1 LFRLAEEG
9 YFTDGR
15 ENPAVVTVLAVGG
28 YGRRELSIYSDVDLL
43 FLYQPP
49 LSEHVKAVA
58 ERVQYWLWDA
68 ALSVGSATRTVTET
82 IELAR
87 DDLTVRTS
95 VLASRYLAG
104 SGVLFHQFVERVRTE
119 LFAEPEGFVAKQL
132 SALRERHRRHGDSLY
147 LLQPNIKE
155 AAGGLRDYHAAYW
168 ALQAIQPGQG
178 RIDEFLH
185 VGLLTEEESREYLA
199 ALDFLWYVRN
209 QAHLESNRKHD
220 PLNFELQERIAKSMG
235 YAEKSDGDVQ
245 LPVERFMSEYYRHA
259 RSVRNYSLLA
269 IEQCHARVRG
279 ALGRRKVREVEDG
292 FRVVD
297 GSLEIPHTS
306 LLSERPSRL
315 LSAFAVAQDEGVPL
329 TRKALRLIR
338 ENLHYIDDDYQRN
351 PESVS
356 IFLRIV
362 NSEKRVMRSLMA
374 MNEVGLLAC
383 FLPEWEHV
391 VYRWQHILY
400 HTYTVDVHSIFLVEE
415 LRRLWQGDYEKDQ
428 PELTEMMRAVEDR
441 PVLFLGC
448 LLHDIGK
455 GLGGDHSELGAER
468 ARRCVE
474 RMGLDRDRV
483 DRIVFLVR
491 FHLKM
496 SHLAQSRDLCDPKLI
511 LEFARLVGDRTQLR
525 DLYLVTFADIRASSS
540 TAWTD
545 WKGQLLRELFERT
558 SEFIESG
565 ADDPT
570 KAIELIERRVEQRRL
585 TAASELATL
594 GISDSEIAEFF
605 DMMPHRYFLAHKP
618 RQMVRHA
625 RVVLE
630 LDPECIMST
639 AVREMRGDFSEFILC
654 TKDRHALYTDVAG
667 TLTAHNINILGSY
680 VYTTRSGLAL
690 EIYRV
695 ATPGGGKVAGQQ
707 TWSDVKSSLE
717 AVLSGELGV
726 GALLQRRGRPVGT
739 RVSPT
744 KTPAS
749 AKITNSESDFYTI
762 VDIKANDRL
771 GLLHDLTRV
780 IADHGYEIYISK
792 AATVLDQIADTFYL
806 KDRNGKKL
814 SDVAA
819 LESLRIDLLEIVQR
833 GSDGT
838 GS

>member
-1 LFRLAEEG
+1 
-9 YFTDGR
+9 
-15 ENPAVVTVLAVGG
+15 
-28 YGRRELSIYSDVDLL
+28 
-43 FLYQPP
+43 
-49 LSEHVKAVA
+49 
-58 ERVQYWLWDA
+58 
-68 ALSVGSATRTVTET
+68 
-82 IELAR
+82 
-87 DDLTVRTS
+87 
-95 VLASRYLAG
+95 
-104 SGVLFHQFVERVRTE
+104 
-119 LFAEPEGFVAKQL
+119 
-132 SALRERHRRHGDSLY
+132 
-147 LLQPNIKE
+147 
-155 AAGGLRDYHAAYW
+155 
-168 ALQAIQPGQG
+168 
-178 RIDEFLH
+178 
-185 VGLLTEEESREYLA
+185 
-199 ALDFLWYVRN
+199 
-209 QAHLESNRKHD
+209 
-220 PLNFELQERIAKSMG
+220 
-235 YAEKSDGDVQ
+235 
-245 LPVERFMSEYYRHA
+245 
-259 RSVRNYSLLA
+259 
-269 IEQCHARVRG
+269 
-279 ALGRRKVREVEDG
+279 
-292 FRVVD
+292 
-297 GSLEIPHTS
+297 
-306 LLSERPSRL
+306 
-315 LSAFAVAQDEGVPL
+315 
-329 TRKALRLIR
+329 
-338 ENLHYIDDDYQRN
+338 
-351 PESVS
+351 
-356 IFLRIV
+356 
-362 NSEKRVMRSLMA
+362 
-374 MNEVGLLAC
+374 
-383 FLPEWEHV
+383 
-391 VYRWQHILY
+391 
-400 HTYTVDVHSIFLVEE
+400 
-415 LRRLWQGDYEKDQ
+415 
-428 PELTEMMRAVEDR
+428 
-441 PVLFLGC
+441 
-448 LLHDIGK
+448 
-455 GLGGDHSELGAER
+455 
-468 ARRCVE
+468 
-474 RMGLDRDRV
+474 
-483 DRIVFLVR
+483 
-491 FHLKM
+491 
-496 SHLAQSRDLCDPKLI
+496 
-511 LEFARLVGDRTQLR
+511 
-525 DLYLVTFADIRASSS
+525 
-540 TAWTD
+540 
-545 WKGQLLRELFERT
+545 LFERT

-585 TAASELATL
+585 TAAGELATL

-630 LDPECIMST
+630 LDPGCIMST

-717 AVLSGELGV
+717 AVLTGELEV